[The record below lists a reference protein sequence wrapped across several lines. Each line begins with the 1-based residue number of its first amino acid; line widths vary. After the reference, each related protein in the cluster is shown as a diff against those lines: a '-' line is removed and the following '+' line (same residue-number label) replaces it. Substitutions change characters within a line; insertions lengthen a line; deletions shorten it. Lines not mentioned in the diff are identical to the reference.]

1 MLLTLLTYCYAAGFY
16 GSEDIEWAC
25 SNDAAAHYLC
35 GNTAPDEEAL
45 RNFRRANRPWIEAC
59 LTSLYEKALGASI
72 PTVRGPVPI
81 PGFQKRSR
89 AELGHVVRRKLDL
102 AIMIDMA
109 MCE

>member
-1 MLLTLLTYCYAAGFY
+1 QVGERVLIALALEAVQTLEDQLPRPPELAGGCSPQMLLTLLTYCYAAGFY

-72 PTVRGPVPI
+72 PTVR
-81 PGFQKRSR
+81 
-89 AELGHVVRRKLDL
+89 
-102 AIMIDMA
+102 
-109 MCE
+109 